1 MVKTELTDSEREALL
16 DRIANW
22 AVRLG
27 IAPMVT
33 FLLEC
38 NRPVA
43 PLSANVVIAI
53 GPMMQPLLPLPMPEI
68 GLLLLDPDL
77 AREVRRRVTVLE
89 GLEAAS

>member
-1 MVKTELTDSEREALL
+1 MVKTELTHAEREALL
-16 DRIANW
+16 DRIAKW

-43 PLSANVVIAI
+43 PLSANAVIAV
-53 GPMMQPLLPLPMPEI
+53 GPMMQPLLPVPMPET
-68 GLLLLDPDL
+68 GLLLLDPDI
-77 AREVRRRVTVLE
+77 ASEVRRRVAALE
-89 GLEAAS
+89 GLEATP